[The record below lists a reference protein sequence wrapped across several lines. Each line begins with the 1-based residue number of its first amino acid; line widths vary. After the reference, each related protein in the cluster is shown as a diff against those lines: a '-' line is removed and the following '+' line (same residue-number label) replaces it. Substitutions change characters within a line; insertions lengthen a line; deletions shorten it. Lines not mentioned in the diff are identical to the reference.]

1 VNNCPSRSKLLSY
14 EQGELADADSA
25 PIEKH
30 IGECAECAAILGEIR
45 HTDPDTQMLRL
56 VFQKGNTDLS
66 IAASGTDVLR
76 GAIAV
81 AGRNGAE
88 AGESAVAERAEEPP
102 APESKEPSATRP
114 AAKGAVWNIPDYER
128 VALCGEGSYGSVWAV
143 RDRVGVYRAL
153 KAIDLDRLERA
164 KIKCHELSALET
176 YCKKVTRHPYL
187 ITVYHVGV
195 AGRCLYYTMELADD
209 QHRRGVVGD
218 PFPAD
223 YRPLTLATL
232 IRGGRLRVEI
242 AVEIAR
248 RLLGGLA
255 KLHELNLIHRDIKP
269 SNIIFVNRY
278 PKLADIG
285 ILTSEEGWGKPI
297 GTPNYMPPD
306 RAKDK
311 TSDIY
316 AIGTVLREM
325 IEGGKKG
332 SGDPSAYE
340 SAKWDPDRI
349 RALIARACAERAADR
364 YPTASAMLEDL
375 EACHYLT
382 EGSLF
387 DELNEVLSPSPP
399 AGPNVAVQL
408 AFALIYRIPWIAGLI
423 LLLYVLSKLW

>member
-1 VNNCPSRSKLLSY
+1 MSF
-14 EQGELADADSA
+14 EQGELNDAEAA
-25 PIEKH
+25 PVEEH
-30 IGECAECAAILGEIR
+30 IRECTDCAAALNEIR

-56 VFQKGNTDLS
+56 VFQKADTDLS
-66 IAASGTDVLR
+66 IATAGTDVLR
-76 GAIAV
+76 GALSDV
-81 AGRNGAE
+81 SHAGAKPQGARAAIRGDE
-88 AGESAVAERAEEPP
+88 AAQP
-102 APESKEPSATRP
+102 ASGGDGAGPTAP
-114 AAKGAVWNIPDYER
+114 AAATWNIPDYER
-128 VALCGEGSYGSVWAV
+128 IALCGEGSYGSVWAV

-164 KIKCHELSALET
+164 KIKCYELSALET
-176 YCKKVTRHPYL
+176 YCRKVTRHPYL
-187 ITVYHVGV
+187 ITVYHVGE

-209 QHRRGVVGD
+209 QRRHGAVGD

-223 YRPLTLATL
+223 YRPMTLATL
-232 IRGGRLRVEI
+232 IRGGRLRVDI

-285 ILTSEEGWGKPI
+285 ILTAEEGWGKPI

-311 TSDIY
+311 TADIY

-325 IEGGKKG
+325 IEGRRTG
-332 SGDPSAYE
+332 SADPAAYE
-340 SAKWDPDRI
+340 SAKWDPDRV
-349 RALIARACAERAADR
+349 REVIARARAEQAADR

-375 EACHYLT
+375 EACRYLT

-387 DELNEVLSPSPP
+387 DELDELFSPP
-399 AGPNVAVQL
+399 PPTKPNVAVQL
-408 AFALIYRIPWIAGLI
+408 AFALIDRLPWIAGLI
-423 LLLYVLSKLW
+423 VLLYVLSKLW